1 MNRYN
6 QMRDES
12 KNEPNIDFMRKVNR
26 NGYYNTELKI
36 ETHYGHIMLTLY

>member
-12 KNEPNIDFMRKVNR
+12 KDEPNIDFMRKVNR
-26 NGYYNTELKI
+26 NRHYNTELKI
-36 ETHYGHIMLTLY
+36 ETNYGHKM